1 MLHRVEALASAGQ
14 CVVRL
19 LAVAL
24 AGIFSV
30 GSLDAEVYPGDCDG
44 SAEVPIEELVR
55 VVNIAPGAASLEAC
69 AVADQDGDGQ
79 VTIEEVILAVNIALY
94 RCVSAGLSPTP
105 KPTAATV
112 VTPTRSSATSS
123 SPHTYVQLVRGD
135 SVVVRKRI
143 DGNCYRCWR
152 RWVDLYL
159 SVNGA
164 PEAAAQV
171 TLSGSG
177 GTAVIP
183 FQRQTTFDGRFV
195 SQL

>member
-14 CVVRL
+14 SVVRL

-105 KPTAATV
+105 NPTAATV

-123 SPHTYVQLVRGD
+123 SPTPTF
-135 SVVVRKRI
+135 
-143 DGNCYRCWR
+143 N
-152 RWVDLYL
+152 L
-159 SVNGA
+159 SGGILW
-164 PEAAAQV
+164 
-171 TLSGSG
+171 LSGSG
-177 GTAVIP
+177 LMEIATGAGGGGSIYTC
-183 FQRQTTFDGRFV
+183 R
-195 SQL
+195 